1 MKSLAEIAC
10 GTSENLLTRAADVC
24 LKERRRLVLV
34 PRETPLSLIHIRN
47 YEWTPLSINAPSK
60 MLEGDA
66 DPDVCVLAQ
75 FPNEVEFDHWWNST
89 EYGEVKHLRHN
100 STTVLAAVAF
110 DGQVLT

>member
-1 MKSLAEIAC
+1 MAYYMMVLLKKHDAEMFAEYQKLAAE
-10 GTSENLLTRAADVC
+10 TLT
-24 LKERRRLVLV
+24 
-34 PRETPLSLIHIRN
+34 N